1 MLDTTL
7 KLLMFPLTALFSFQ
21 GSLLPG
27 GVRVEIPC
35 LFKALFDIECWGCG
49 MTRAIVEIWHLHIAA
64 SYTYN
69 KLAIPTMCVI
79 VLVFV
84 TELYRVVSSI
94 LNKGK
99 SRGRV

>member
-1 MLDTTL
+1 MLDTIL

-21 GSLLPG
+21 DWVLPD
-27 GVRVEIPC
+27 GVRVEVPC
-35 LFKALFDIECWGCG
+35 LFKAIFDIECWGCG
-49 MTRAIVEIWHLHIAA
+49 MTRAIVEIWHFNIAA

-69 KLAIPTMCVI
+69 KLAIPTMCVLG
-79 VLVFV
+79 LVFV
-84 TELYRVVSSI
+84 AELYRVVSPI